1 MSATNPFTNNCYR
14 CITKAMRDAGYLGL
28 GREPDSEELAEH
40 MGTLNDIANYE
51 QTQGIKLWLQEDFSL
66 QAPQLQLDVGLYLL
80 GPAASGGTVPMVKPT
95 RCIESYFVEQNS
107 QNRRPVGIISRNEWD
122 TLSTISQA
130 GTVTSIW
137 PDKQDL
143 TLNINVWQTPSAVEV
158 LGQLHLI
165 LQTQINQVTGL
176 TDIMSFPIEWFL
188 FLEWS
193 LADEIATGQPSAVQA
208 KCKANREKYTF
219 ALEAWDVEDAS
230 TRFTPDTVQMSSAQR
245 QRFTK

>member
-1 MSATNPFTNNCYR
+1 M
-14 CITKAMRDAGYLGL
+14 KDAGYLGV
-28 GREPDSEELAEH
+28 GREASSEDLAEY
-40 MGTLNDIANYE
+40 MGRLNDIANYE
-51 QTQGIKLWLQEDFSL
+51 QTQGIKLWLQDDFNL
-66 QAPQLQLDVGLYLL
+66 QAPTLATGVGVYSF
-80 GPAASGGTVPMVKPT
+80 GPLGTVPGFTLKPT
-95 RCIESYFVEQNS
+95 RCIEAYFVEQNS

-122 TLSTISQA
+122 TLSTINQQ

-137 PDKQDL
+137 PNKKDDL
-143 TLNINVWQTPSAVEV
+143 LFINLWQTPSPVEA

-165 LQTQINQVTGL
+165 LQTQINQVTNL
-176 TDIMSFPIEWFL
+176 TDAMAFPIEWFL

-193 LADEIATGQPSAVQA
+193 LADEIATGQPMAVQA